1 MEERLYSVSL
11 SQRAAQDAQIRLAKI
26 IGQLKSVSKMLE
38 ESPRDLDA
46 LTQYAAANAAVG
58 SLMKLIAKDVI
69 LTQLGN
75 EVRND
80 AVCSVNDILYDKGLL
95 ENNHLE
101 LPLCLAGRYPR

>member
-75 EVRND
+75 EVKND
-80 AVCSVNDILYDKGLL
+80 AVCKENISSLL
-95 ENNHLE
+95 SLLNEVE
-101 LPLCLAGRYPR
+101 EYEG

>member
-1 MEERLYSVSL
+1 MEERPYSVSL

-26 IGQLKSVSKMLE
+26 IGQLKTVSKMLE

-69 LTQLGN
+69 LTQLLSDGKIAA
-75 EVRND
+75 D
-80 AVCSVNDILYDKGLL
+80 GSVNDILYDKGLL

-101 LPLCLAGRYPR
+101 LHLCLSGRYPR

>member
-1 MEERLYSVSL
+1 MEERPYSVSL

-38 ESPRDLDA
+38 ESPRDLDT

-69 LTQLGN
+69 LTQLGTAVRNAAVCEEYISSLLSLLN
-75 EVRND
+75 EVEEYED
-80 AVCSVNDILYDKGLL
+80 
-95 ENNHLE
+95 
-101 LPLCLAGRYPR
+101 

>member
-75 EVRND
+75 EVKND
-80 AVCSVNDILYDKGLL
+80 AVCEENISSLL
-95 ENNHLE
+95 SLLNEVE
-101 LPLCLAGRYPR
+101 EYEG

>member
-1 MEERLYSVSL
+1 MEERPYSVSL

-75 EVRND
+75 EVKAD
-80 AVCSVNDILYDKGLL
+80 AVCEEYISSLL
-95 ENNHLE
+95 SLLNEVE
-101 LPLCLAGRYPR
+101 EYED